1 MHKITKCLL
10 AFQWSDGET
19 ESMYECLPEYLRIEI
34 NQYLQELEEL
44 REQEA
49 EDYLIVSDEGEVDA

>member
-19 ESMYECLPEYLRIEI
+19 ESMYETLPEYLRIEI
-34 NQYLQELEEL
+34 NQYLQELEDL

-49 EDYLIVSDEGEVDA
+49 EDYLIVHDEGEVDA

>member
-1 MHKITKCLL
+1 L
-10 AFQWSDGET
+10 AFQWSDGEH
-19 ESMYECLPEYLRIEI
+19 EAMYECLPEYLRIEI

-49 EDYLIVSDEGEVDA
+49 EDYLIVHDEGEVE